1 MALDDIFKALDQQAD
16 EECEQILRE
25 AHDHSDV
32 IQADAEDQAEA
43 IREARVADT
52 ERLTRLR
59 AAQTVN
65 AAKLGARKRV
75 AAVKQRGVERSFER
89 AAALLG
95 KARASERYPAVFRG
109 LAEEALA
116 GLAGDITVLV
126 DPADEKLAAETL
138 ASLGVAATVKPEIST
153 SGGLVVVLEGGRI
166 IRRNTFE
173 DRLAKV
179 RERAQASVA
188 EIVFA

>member
-25 AHDHSDV
+25 AHDHADV
-32 IQADAEDQAEA
+32 IQADAEEQADA
-43 IREARVADT
+43 IRDARVADA
-52 ERLTRLR
+52 ERLTRMR

-65 AAKLGARKRV
+65 AAKLEARKRV

-89 AAALLG
+89 AEGLLG
-95 KARASERYPAVFRG
+95 ESRASEQYPAVFRG

-116 GLAGDITVLV
+116 GVTGDIAVLV
-126 DPADEKLAAETL
+126 DPADEKLAADTL
-138 ASLGVAATVKPEIST
+138 AALGVAATVKPELST

-166 IRRNTFE
+166 VRRNTFE
-173 DRLAKV
+173 DRLTKV
-179 RERAQASVA
+179 RERAQAAVA